1 MAAGQNLPSSSSR
14 ALVVVAANTHD
25 ARPHRPVSRQAPFL
39 AQVIASAR
47 GLPQARERRRADATE
62 VIAAYQDTVQR
73 IRNLNLIGRRE
84 CEQPADVQRCDRSR
98 TRSTIAGA
106 RPR

>member
-1 MAAGQNLPSSSSR
+1 MAAGQHLPSSSSR
-14 ALVVVAANTHD
+14 ALVVVAAETRD
-25 ARPHRPVSRQAPFL
+25 ARSHRPVSRPAPFL

-47 GLPQARERRRADATE
+47 RLPQARERRRADAAE

-73 IRNLNLIGRRE
+73 IRNLNLIGQRE
-84 CEQPADVQRCDRSR
+84 HEQPAHVQRFDRSR
-98 TRSTIAGA
+98 TRSAITGA